1 MPYSGDP
8 LASKYPTPSAP
19 GPGTVT
25 TASGVTTYTPGT
37 YSNIT
42 LNSGSENVFSPGVYV
57 ITGDFRINGGS
68 FTCGGGIATFSG
80 GTMTCTQDGAGDGVT
95 FYLSGTGSSL
105 TINGGATTQMYAP
118 NSGTYEGLLF
128 YQDPS
133 NTSQATIN
141 GNDNSFF
148 QGAVYMPSADVDF
161 SGTATFNTG
170 AKYTMIVSDQVLVSG
185 GAYVNLASDFSGLS
199 GGGGPLAG
207 VTKWARLVE

>member
-1 MPYSGDP
+1 
-8 LASKYPTPSAP
+8 
-19 GPGTVT
+19 
-25 TASGVTTYTPGT
+25 
-37 YSNIT
+37 
-42 LNSGSENVFSPGVYV
+42 
-57 ITGDFRINGGS
+57 
-68 FTCGGGIATFSG
+68 
-80 GTMTCTQDGAGDGVT
+80 
-95 FYLSGTGSSL
+95 
-105 TINGGATTQMYAP
+105 MYAP